1 MGGRGALR
9 ANMDGCSEM
18 KSVPSPAQPVMTEFG
33 VKMPEREFEVS
44 NRFRVYYEKSKTS
57 RETNKSLIIR
67 CIVSNAYTKKI

>member
-18 KSVPSPAQPVMTEFG
+18 KSVPSAAQPVMTEFG
-33 VKMPEREFEVS
+33 VKVPEREFEVS
-44 NRFRVYYEKSKTS
+44 NRFCVYYEKVKHQ
-57 RETNKSLIIR
+57 EKQNKSLIIR